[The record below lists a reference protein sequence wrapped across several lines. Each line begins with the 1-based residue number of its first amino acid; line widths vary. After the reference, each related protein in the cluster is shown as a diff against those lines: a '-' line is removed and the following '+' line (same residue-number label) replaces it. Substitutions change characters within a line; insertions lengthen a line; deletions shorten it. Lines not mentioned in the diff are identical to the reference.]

1 MSFQGILGVLTLIV
15 VLAIITTIV
24 ARPNS
29 ATVIGAMGS
38 FFSNSLRVA
47 MGTAAGR

>member
-24 ARPNS
+24 SRRNS
-29 ATVIGAMGS
+29 ATVIDSLGS
-38 FFSNSLRVA
+38 FFSNSIRVA
-47 MGTAAGR
+47 MGR